1 MTYLFDTNILVHY
14 IRKTSVKTFVERTF
28 NPANPRNRSVLSAVS
43 VGEIRS
49 IALQNQ
55 WAAKR
60 LTELDELLAEFIITD
75 INTDDL
81 IRAYAKIDAFS
92 QGNLPGKPLGATARN
107 MGKNDLWIAAS
118 AHVLGASLL
127 TTDKDFAHL
136 HSVFV
141 DLVEVPQ
148 H

>member
-1 MTYLFDTNILVHY
+1 MSCLQSLSSPTSILT
-14 IRKTSVKTFVERTF
+14 TSSALT
-28 NPANPRNRSVLSAVS
+28 PRLTLSAK
-43 VGEIRS
+43 
-49 IALQNQ
+49 A
-55 WAAKR
+55 
-60 LTELDELLAEFIITD
+60 
-75 INTDDL
+75 
-81 IRAYAKIDAFS
+81 
-92 QGNLPGKPLGATARN
+92 NLPGKPLGATARN
-107 MGKNDLWIAAS
+107 MGKNDLWIAAT